1 MRHNA
6 AKIHLTIAMLLGLA
20 GVGLLAA
27 GAHSGVAE
35 SVTTAGQMLLFHA
48 PVVIAA
54 TAARKVGLL
63 HQIMA
68 RIALSFLCLGVVVFA
83 ADLARR
89 GFGGQR
95 LFQDAAPTGGF
106 LMMASW
112 FGLALSALF
121 APRT

>member
-6 AKIHLTIAMLLGLA
+6 AKIHLSIAMLMGLA
-20 GVGLLAA
+20 GVGILAA
-27 GAHSGVAE
+27 AAHSVSSEAA
-35 SVTTAGQMLLFHA
+35 TTAGQMLLFHA

-63 HQIMA
+63 HQIMG
-68 RIALSFLCLGVVVFA
+68 RIGLSFLCLGVALFS

-95 LFQDAAPTGGF
+95 LFQGAAPTGGF
-106 LMMASW
+106 LMLGSW
-112 FGLALSALF
+112 FLLALSALF